1 MDEDTIIAT
10 EDDLI
15 TRVSKARNAMMK
27 DMFVY
32 TMAMAQLTRPGART
46 RAVNAARR
54 IDAILKEYKVMPK
67 EVQA

>member
-1 MDEDTIIAT
+1 MKMDEETIIAA
-10 EDDLI
+10 EDELLHKVQ
-15 TRVSKARNAMMK
+15 RARTAMMK

-54 IDAILKEYKVMPK
+54 IDAILKEYK
-67 EVQA
+67 